1 MRTAQ
6 DAETSARARGS
17 TGARAGTSAGP
28 ATPRGVVRRA
38 GHGGGRRADPAP
50 DGDPGSDRRADR
62 PVDAGWGA
70 AVRIQPEAAQ
80 NAPRLGHR
88 AQGGG
93 GGAAGGGAAVAG
105 AGTKGE
111 ASALRMPAELTR
123 AGRAAPST
131 DASAGAGTA
140 ADGAAARRGLLGRR
154 AR

>member
-1 MRTAQ
+1 MRTGQ
-6 DAETSARARGS
+6 DTE
-17 TGARAGTSAGP
+17 TGARARASAGP

-38 GHGGGRRADPAP
+38 GTAQRARAGPGGDRRADPAP
-50 DGDPGSDRRADR
+50 DSDPGSDRRADR

-131 DASAGAGTA
+131 DATAGAGTA